1 MKKIPLSR
9 EVQCDLS
16 NSASQESTN
25 HRTVFK
31 DLVTKNEPTD
41 AVNNKLANEKKTKT
55 GADLANR
62 AAAFVAAPTPNQ
74 SRTTD

>member
-25 HRTVFK
+25 HRTFFK
-31 DLVTKNEPTD
+31 DLVAKNEPTD
-41 AVNNKLANEKKTKT
+41 AVNDKLPK
-55 GADLANR
+55 
-62 AAAFVAAPTPNQ
+62 
-74 SRTTD
+74 